1 MIKIIL
7 LLVCLLMCGC
17 ENSIITDEAK
27 YKDNAFK
34 DNKEIEPVSDS
45 IANDI
50 NKLLEENNL
59 KATFKFV
66 KLENVD
72 DNINVYY
79 ETKNGVELLIDYNK
93 ENKLDKIILTAQID
107 TTKMG
112 YKLTDEYLM
121 SKTFLLKT
129 KELNINEEDFNTL
142 SECTKGI
149 EPKACTTDKITV
161 KEANEATSYI
171 PRFVIL
177 INN

>member
-72 DNINVYY
+72 DNIKILKEMKKYFKLDKLDNDTINYYLSELKRILTFYKQIIDRYNVNNFYINMLITLYLIVYKIEYLFDEVILKYY
-79 ETKNGVELLIDYNK
+79 NTKTKIYNK
-93 ENKLDKIILTAQID
+93 EC
-107 TTKMG
+107 
-112 YKLTDEYLM
+112 
-121 SKTFLLKT
+121 LK
-129 KELNINEEDFNTL
+129 K
-142 SECTKGI
+142 K
-149 EPKACTTDKITV
+149 
-161 KEANEATSYI
+161 
-171 PRFVIL
+171 
-177 INN
+177 

>member
-1 MIKIIL
+1 MKKIIVL
-7 LLVCLLMCGC
+7 LICLLVCGC

-34 DNKEIEPVSDS
+34 NNKEIETVSDS

-66 KLENVD
+66 KLEKVD

-93 ENKLDKIILTAQID
+93 AKI
-107 TTKMG
+107 
-112 YKLTDEYLM
+112 
-121 SKTFLLKT
+121 LK
-129 KELNINEEDFNTL
+129 
-142 SECTKGI
+142 
-149 EPKACTTDKITV
+149 
-161 KEANEATSYI
+161 
-171 PRFVIL
+171 IL
-177 INN
+177 IKNGVCYEGTAH

>member
-1 MIKIIL
+1 MKKIIL
-7 LLVCLLMCGC
+7 LLICLLMCGC

-59 KATFKFV
+59 MAAFKFV

-79 ETKNGVELLIDYNK
+79 DKFGIDLSLIKLFNDKEKN
-93 ENKLDKIILTAQID
+93 
-107 TTKMG
+107 
-112 YKLTDEYLM
+112 
-121 SKTFLLKT
+121 
-129 KELNINEEDFNTL
+129 
-142 SECTKGI
+142 
-149 EPKACTTDKITV
+149 
-161 KEANEATSYI
+161 
-171 PRFVIL
+171 IL
-177 INN
+177 ILEKQN

>member
-7 LLVCLLMCGC
+7 LLVFLLMCGC

-59 KATFKFV
+59 KAAFKFV

-72 DNINVYY
+72 DNIIGSYSSGIIYTILVW
-79 ETKNGVELLIDYNK
+79 LLIVIYVVF
-93 ENKLDKIILTAQID
+93 LYYVIC
-107 TTKMG
+107 
-112 YKLTDEYLM
+112 
-121 SKTFLLKT
+121 TFFRK
-129 KELNINEEDFNTL
+129 K
-142 SECTKGI
+142 K
-149 EPKACTTDKITV
+149 
-161 KEANEATSYI
+161 
-171 PRFVIL
+171 
-177 INN
+177 

>member
-1 MIKIIL
+1 MKKIIML
-7 LLVCLLMCGC
+7 LICLLMCGC
-17 ENSIITDEAK
+17 ENSIITDKTK

-34 DNKEIEPVSDS
+34 DNKEIETISDS
-45 IANDI
+45 IVNDI
-50 NKLLEENNL
+50 NVLLEENNL
-59 KATFKFV
+59 KASFEFV
-66 KLENVD
+66 KLENVE
-72 DNINVYY
+72 DNLNVYY
-79 ETKNGVELLIDYNK
+79 KTKNGVELLIDYNN

-112 YKLTDEYLM
+112 YILTDEYLM
-121 SKTFLLKT
+121 SKTFLLKV
-129 KELNINEEDFNTL
+129 KELNINEEDFNIL

-149 EPKACTTDKITV
+149 EPKACTTDKLTA